1 MLAEEAHASANLEAL
16 RAALSRFCASF
27 FSSKTCSYMNL
38 CQLYMMNYDRKRRV
52 ARKCCPCEVGDY
64 SRTCP
69 TVGRVGA
76 REGMTVIRKQYRA
89 SSCRHRRSRGRKR
102 KATLEKLSSLDEGR
116 NYSPSTTPAPHRQPV
131 KSIVLKQ
138 EHSPCRRCFEDAAKP
153 TGYDDMKATFPC
165 EATSEPPRGRHYVD
179 TVSATV
185 VDFPEPPSNSDL
197 PDNSVL
203 VDALFKELFWVLK
216 LHGLP
221 FSGSRPGEQSSVGG
235 IKKRRRLLLERAA
248 AFACPTVCAAYAV
261 HCTASLY
268 LALKR
273 DQDTMMAVVPD
284 VSDLCRAL
292 VSFLTAV
299 HGALNGARVSSLL
312 RHSAAAMF
320 GGQPSTSDHFAKPS
334 NWSSMRRIVIASSG
348 FALLS
353 WLVFVGLRI
362 STLRRRGPREYCVSY
377 LYGFVPSG
385 GDGGP
390 AVYVVPVLD
399 ALLYGAIVAVPRWSI
414 ALHVSLCL
422 FLGAMAEQLST
433 SVKLAAEPQGRYLA
447 AAEVRELRL
456 RHASLCRAIG
466 RCDDLYNWLLFI
478 WCGDTV
484 LCFIFGVP
492 WIMARA
498 DVDEPAAYTAASIDV
513 TLAVVLLVALLVAAS
528 EPGRLAKDSL
538 TPHVLRLACCDQH
551 AGVSASRTQAEEVAL
566 NQELLMLSTAV
577 RGARVEMSGWNCF
590 DAHRGS
596 TITAMS
602 MLATYA
608 VLVYQMLHHIE

>member
-1 MLAEEAHASANLEAL
+1 M
-16 RAALSRFCASF
+16 
-27 FSSKTCSYMNL
+27 
-38 CQLYMMNYDRKRRV
+38 
-52 ARKCCPCEVGDY
+52 
-64 SRTCP
+64 
-69 TVGRVGA
+69 
-76 REGMTVIRKQYRA
+76 
-89 SSCRHRRSRGRKR
+89 
-102 KATLEKLSSLDEGR
+102 
-116 NYSPSTTPAPHRQPV
+116 
-131 KSIVLKQ
+131 
-138 EHSPCRRCFEDAAKP
+138 
-153 TGYDDMKATFPC
+153 
-165 EATSEPPRGRHYVD
+165 
-179 TVSATV
+179 
-185 VDFPEPPSNSDL
+185 
-197 PDNSVL
+197 
-203 VDALFKELFWVLK
+203 
-216 LHGLP
+216 
-221 FSGSRPGEQSSVGG
+221 
-235 IKKRRRLLLERAA
+235 
-248 AFACPTVCAAYAV
+248 
-261 HCTASLY
+261 ASLY

-273 DQDTMMAVVPD
+273 DQDTIMAVVPD

-292 VSFLTAV
+292 VSSLTAV
-299 HGALNGARVSSLL
+299 HGALNGARVSALL

-320 GGQPSTSDHFAKPS
+320 GRQPSTSVHLAKPS
-334 NWSSMRRIVIASSG
+334 KWSAMRRIVMASSG

-353 WLVFVGLRI
+353 WVVFVGLRI

-377 LYGFVPSG
+377 LYGFDPYG

-390 AVYVVPVLD
+390 AVYVVPALD
-399 ALLYGAIVAVPRWSI
+399 ALLYGAIMAVPRWSI

-422 FLGAMAEQLST
+422 FLGAMAEQLSD
-433 SVKLAAEPQGRYLA
+433 SVRQAAEPQERQLA

-456 RHASLCRAIG
+456 HHASLCRAIG

-492 WIMARA
+492 WIMSRA
-498 DVDEPAAYTAASIDV
+498 DVDEPGAYAAASIDV

-538 TPHVLRLACCDQH
+538 TPHVLRLACCDHH
-551 AGVSASRTQAEEVAL
+551 AGASASRTQAEEMAL

>member
-1 MLAEEAHASANLEAL
+1 MLAEEAHASGNLKPL
-16 RAALSRFCASF
+16 RALLSRFCASS
-27 FSSKTCSYMNL
+27 FSSKTCSYMDL
-38 CQLYMMNYDRKRRV
+38 CQFYMMNYGGKRMVVR
-52 ARKCCPCEVGDY
+52 RSCPCEVGDY

-69 TVGRVGA
+69 TVGRAGA
-76 REGMTVIRKQYRA
+76 REAMTVIRKQYRA

-102 KATLEKLSSLDEGR
+102 KATLDKMSHLDEVR

-131 KSIVLKQ
+131 KSIILKE

-153 TGYDDMKATFPC
+153 RGYDDMKAMFPS
-165 EATSEPPRGRHYVD
+165 EATSEPPRGRRYVD

-197 PDNSVL
+197 ENNSVW

-221 FSGSRPGEQSSVGG
+221 FSGSGHGGQSSAGG

-248 AFACPTVCAAYAV
+248 AFACPAVCAAYAV
-261 HCTASLY
+261 HCMASLY

-273 DQDTMMAVVPD
+273 DQDTIMAVVPD

-292 VSFLTAV
+292 VSSLTAV
-299 HGALNGARVSSLL
+299 HGALNGARVSALL

-320 GGQPSTSDHFAKPS
+320 GRQPSTSVHLAKPS
-334 NWSSMRRIVIASSG
+334 KWSAMRRIVMASSG

-353 WLVFVGLRI
+353 WVVFVGLRI

-377 LYGFVPSG
+377 LYGFDPYG
-385 GDGGP
+385 GDG
-390 AVYVVPVLD
+390 
-399 ALLYGAIVAVPRWSI
+399 
-414 ALHVSLCL
+414 
-422 FLGAMAEQLST
+422 
-433 SVKLAAEPQGRYLA
+433 
-447 AAEVRELRL
+447 
-456 RHASLCRAIG
+456 
-466 RCDDLYNWLLFI
+466 
-478 WCGDTV
+478 CGDTV

-492 WIMARA
+492 WIMSRA
-498 DVDEPAAYTAASIDV
+498 DVDEPGAYAAASIDV

-538 TPHVLRLACCDQH
+538 TPHVLRLACCDHH
-551 AGVSASRTQAEEVAL
+551 AGASASRTQAEEMAL